1 MSAPPANRG
10 ARAAPIPI
18 PAPEEP
24 STIRF
29 RDPAIAAGFT
39 ALPNWILKK
48 RGLIPGAKVLYA
60 LLLSYAWQSD
70 HCWPGQAQLAEDLE
84 VTDRTIRTWLTEL
97 QAHDLLTVEQRGLT
111 QTNVYWIEPW
121 QVPTVPADGRFRSDR
136 KSTSGQPERKRT
148 SGQERNDTAGQERK
162 QASDMKKTQVKKTQG
177 RKDSSTEQET
187 APGARDASRRLDVT
201 PAALRSVW
209 QATLDDLAEQMVP
222 TNFTRWVA
230 RTSLLSQDAG
240 AAVVGVPDQISAE
253 QLAKRFD
260 PLVRRALA
268 DACGE
273 AVTVQ
278 YQVIEG

>member
-1 MSAPPANRG
+1 MSAPPTSRG
-10 ARAAPIPI
+10 ARAAPTP
-18 PAPEEP
+18 PPGPEEP
-24 STIRF
+24 SSIRF

-84 VTDRTIRTWLTEL
+84 VTDRTVRTWLTEL
-97 QAHDLLTVEQRGLT
+97 QAHDLLTIEQRGLT

-121 QVPTVPADGRFRSDR
+121 HAPAVPSDGHFRSDR
-136 KSTSGQPERKRT
+136 KSTSGQPERQRT
-148 SGQERNDTAGQERK
+148 SAQERNDVAGQERK
-162 QASDMKKTQVKKTQG
+162 QASDMKKTQVKKTQR
-177 RKDSSTEQET
+177 RKDRSTEQRL
-187 APGARDASRRLDVT
+187 ALGARAASLESAST
-201 PAALRSVW
+201 PALRSVW
-209 QATLDDLAEQMVP
+209 QATLDDLAEQIVP
-222 TNFTRWVA
+222 TNYQRWLA
-230 RTSLLSQDAG
+230 RTSLISHEAG
-240 AAVVGVPDQISAE
+240 AAVVGVPDQVSAE

-273 AVTVQ
+273 TVTVQ
-278 YQVIEG
+278 YQVIQG